1 MRGVIIAAAAATLLL
16 AGCAP
21 VDNTA
26 DPNIAA
32 PPPAAATGTTSAA
45 PTAKPS
51 STTRTVTYKIGGT
64 ATQALITYA
73 TPSGQE
79 QQNGARVPW
88 HKTFKVKKGSFA
100 VLVVSA
106 QNKGGG
112 TITCEIDVDGK
123 QVKAAKSSGAY
134 AIASCDHPLGL

>member
-1 MRGVIIAAAAATLLL
+1 MRGVIVAAAATTYLL

-21 VDNTA
+21 ADNTA

-32 PPPAAATGTTSAA
+32 PPAAATSSPA
-45 PTAKPS
+45 AKPKAM
-51 STTRTVTYKIGGT
+51 STTRVVTYRIAGT
-64 ATQALITYA
+64 ATSALITYS

-79 QQNGARVPW
+79 QNNGARVPW
-88 HKTFKVKKGSFA
+88 HKTFKVKKGSFE

-106 QNKGGG
+106 QNHGGG

-123 QVKAAKSSGAY
+123 KVKASKSSGAY
-134 AIASCDHPLGL
+134 AIASCDHSLGF

>member
-1 MRGVIIAAAAATLLL
+1 MRTIIIGAIAALAL

-21 VDNTA
+21 ADNTA

-32 PPPAAATGTTSAA
+32 PPAAATSSPA
-45 PTAKPS
+45 AKPKPM
-51 STTRTVTYKIGGT
+51 STTRVVTYRIGGSANT
-64 ATQALITYA
+64 ALITYS

-79 QQNGARVPW
+79 QNNGAHVPW

-106 QNKGGG
+106 QNHGGG
-112 TITCEIDVDGK
+112 TITCEIDVDGVK
-123 QVKAAKSSGAY
+123 VKASKSSGAY
-134 AIASCDHPLGL
+134 AIASCDHSLGF

>member
-1 MRGVIIAAAAATLLL
+1 MRTTIAVTALAALTL

-26 DPNIAA
+26 DPNLAA
-32 PPPAAATGTTSAA
+32 SPPTASSPAAAKAK
-45 PTAKPS
+45 AKPKS
-51 STTRTVTYKIGGT
+51 DTRTVTYRISGT
-64 ATQALITYA
+64 ATRAMVTYA

-88 HKTFKVKKGSFA
+88 HKTFKVKKAAFD

-106 QNKGGG
+106 QNQGSG

-123 QVKAAKSSGAY
+123 RVKAAKSSGAY
-134 AIASCDHPLGL
+134 AIASCDHPLGF